1 MKIFFAR
8 RKFLDEKLSKIEKK
22 KTKKHGESSCTFIIG
37 HHTRKIYQL
46 AVRAPHA

>member
-8 RKFLDEKLSKIEKK
+8 RKLDEKLSKIEKK
-22 KTKKHGESSCTFIIG
+22 KTKKHGESSRTFIIS